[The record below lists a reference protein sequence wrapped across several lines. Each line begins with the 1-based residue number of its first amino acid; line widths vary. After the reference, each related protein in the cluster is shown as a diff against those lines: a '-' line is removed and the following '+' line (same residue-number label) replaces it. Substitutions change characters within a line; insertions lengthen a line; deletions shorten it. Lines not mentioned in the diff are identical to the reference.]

1 MSIPV
6 TIKDTSPCNK
16 KDMAHIFEGFQDY
29 MIARFLFHFFPF
41 HQQNRR
47 VEIGNLAEQEV
58 SL

>member
-1 MSIPV
+1 MSR
-6 TIKDTSPCNK
+6 
-16 KDMAHIFEGFQDY
+16 IFEGFQDY
-29 MIARFLFHFFPF
+29 MIARFLFHFLPF